1 MATTFVLKRK
11 YFADPNQ
18 QDQEKKGMSTGKK
31 VAIGA
36 GLATAA
42 TAATALAA
50 MRGAGNLTKA
60 NLSSFKKFGGA
71 VKDTF
76 GKGNFKQNV
85 NLKNIGQGYKSL
97 GQAGV
102 KYAKQGVDKVKGA
115 FTKGGA
121 PASTTTPPATA

>member
-18 QDQEKKGMSTGKK
+18 QDQKKKGMSTGKK

-42 TAATALAA
+42 TALAA
-50 MRGAGNLTKA
+50 MRGASNLTKA

-76 GKGNFKQNV
+76 GKDNFKQNV
-85 NLKNIGQGYKSL
+85 NLQNIGQGYKSL

-102 KYAKQGVDKVKGA
+102 KYAKQGVDKVKSA
-115 FTKGGA
+115 FTKDGA